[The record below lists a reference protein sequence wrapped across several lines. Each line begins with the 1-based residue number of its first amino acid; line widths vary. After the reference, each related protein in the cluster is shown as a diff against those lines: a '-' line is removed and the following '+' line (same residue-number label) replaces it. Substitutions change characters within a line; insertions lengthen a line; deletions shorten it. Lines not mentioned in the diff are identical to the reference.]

1 MVHVNVD
8 LERYGLNLF
17 HMTLERIIVPFQRHS
32 KLPFPTCS
40 RRGGGCDGSAR
51 SGSGDGCCS
60 GSYCMQC
67 KHLRSVISG
76 N

>member
-1 MVHVNVD
+1 MEKED
-8 LERYGLNLF
+8 LGRHGVRLF
-17 HMTLERIIVPFQRHS
+17 HMTFERTVTFQRHS
-32 KLPFPTCS
+32 KLSFQTCS
-40 RRGGGCDGSAR
+40 RRGGGFDGSTS